1 MQAAGTSSIWH
12 GTCYCAP
19 CKRLLVFLP
28 NSGSAFPFLL
38 SFPLN
43 WCKRPVRRKNQ
54 DNRKETGKKTSL
66 SPSPPLWQTLNI
78 TAVILNLLFSGTVYD
93 FRPNV
98 EIFKWVYFVNIWSFA
113 TERDRTRSWQR
124 FPLPL
129 FLRETEQPSTCT
141 IQQQLNTATEHSADI
156 AYKFSP
162 KQRRD
167 DYEHMPMNKTQLAT
181 TDTQPTKGVTVT
193 VVSTIIILIEQEE

>member
-1 MQAAGTSSIWH
+1 MQAAGASSIWH

-19 CKRLLVFLP
+19 CKRPLVFLP

-141 IQQQLNTATEHSADI
+141 IQQQLNTALTSNISFLRSNDGTI
-156 AYKFSP
+156 TNTCRWIKRNSLRRTLS
-162 KQRRD
+162 QRK
-167 DYEHMPMNKTQLAT
+167 ESQ
-181 TDTQPTKGVTVT
+181 
-193 VVSTIIILIEQEE
+193 